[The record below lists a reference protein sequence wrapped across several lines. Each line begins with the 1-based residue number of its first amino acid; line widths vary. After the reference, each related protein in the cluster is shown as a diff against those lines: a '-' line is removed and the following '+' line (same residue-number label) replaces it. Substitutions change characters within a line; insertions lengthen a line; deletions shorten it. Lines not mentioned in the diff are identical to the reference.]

1 MEAISIDPNVLLIA
15 FGIFTVRVFNMAL
28 DTVRMLTV
36 VRGMRTVTWI
46 LGFMQTVLFVIAL
59 GSVINDLNNPLNI
72 IAYATGFAT
81 GNVIGMM
88 IEKRLAFGYINL
100 TIISSFASS
109 TFLLIFAAINLSA
122 LRLRDRIEASIAV
135 AVTGLIC
142 TLASWLALIV
152 YLYQSNRASLYWIG
166 GLYLAVFL
174 AEVLFSQ
181 RRWIRRE
188 LEEIEE
194 SEELDEMEP

>member
-72 IAYATGFAT
+72 IAVSYTH
-81 GNVIGMM
+81 
-88 IEKRLAFGYINL
+88 L
-100 TIISSFASS
+100 TLPTIYS
-109 TFLLIFAAINLSA
+109 
-122 LRLRDRIEASIAV
+122 V
-135 AVTGLIC
+135 
-142 TLASWLALIV
+142 
-152 YLYQSNRASLYWIG
+152 
-166 GLYLAVFL
+166 
-174 AEVLFSQ
+174 
-181 RRWIRRE
+181 
-188 LEEIEE
+188 
-194 SEELDEMEP
+194 

>member
-100 TIISSFASS
+100 TIISSKRGQA
-109 TFLLIFAAINLSA
+109 LAENL
-122 LRLRDRIEASIAV
+122 RERGH
-135 AVTGLIC
+135 AVTEIPARGKDGTVEILEC
-142 TLASWLALIV
+142 SVLRKFAPDVMELAREIDPSAFITSRDIQRLW
-152 YLYQSNRASLYWIG
+152 RGYW
-166 GLYLAVFL
+166 
-174 AEVLFSQ
+174 
-181 RRWIRRE
+181 RE
-188 LEEIEE
+188 
-194 SEELDEMEP
+194 